1 MASVSSIVLALTAPF
16 WIPITVIL
24 LHLYMVFI
32 YDIDCPNDE
41 RNRYGIFFIAIVWK
55 IGIQGCLQPL
65 LCLFVGGVLCPLAAA
80 TIFIAGIFR
89 YSIRLMWDFITFHL
103 LIEKCGRVP
112 SSNSFAVKRI
122 SGPGLARNYYFS
134 IKPEQA
140 LASLEAKMEVDELDA
155 FQKFTENFILQPQRD
170 FKQFVEACFG
180 PFSSHLNSKSGPYK
194 NLERES
200 RDLLCLLNEKLE
212 KRRRELQMIL
222 PTSVKSRI
230 RLESMDL
237 KISIQHGAHLLE
249 KFYSQHV
256 IDRLSIP
263 EDEFWYS
270 KVSSNHEIRL
280 THISIKKTVTKIMKI
295 LHFVTLGSSNW

>member
-1 MASVSSIVLALTAPF
+1 
-16 WIPITVIL
+16 
-24 LHLYMVFI
+24 
-32 YDIDCPNDE
+32 
-41 RNRYGIFFIAIVWK
+41 
-55 IGIQGCLQPL
+55 
-65 LCLFVGGVLCPLAAA
+65 
-80 TIFIAGIFR
+80 
-89 YSIRLMWDFITFHL
+89 
-103 LIEKCGRVP
+103 
-112 SSNSFAVKRI
+112 
-122 SGPGLARNYYFS
+122 
-134 IKPEQA
+134 
-140 LASLEAKMEVDELDA
+140 MEVDELDA

-180 PFSSHLNSKSGPYK
+180 PFSSHLNSKSGPYR

-212 KRRRELQMIL
+212 KRRRELQMSL

-263 EDEFWYS
+263 EDEFWYA